1 MPWLAVLLTLV
12 LAQPAPRTVL
22 APTGTLRASFIANNP
37 VQGRVDARTGAT
49 SGPAPD
55 LVREL
60 ARRLGVPFEIRPLPE
75 ADAVLD
81 SVRNGTMDIGF
92 LALEAERASQVD
104 FSDPYSNFGA
114 AYIVRRDAPFQTSA
128 DVDRD
133 GVTIAIV
140 ARQSPGV
147 YVRAHVTRARV
158 DTLPTVPANGV
169 IGALLLDGTVQ
180 AFAAN
185 RTRVEELARDVAGL
199 RVLAD
204 DYMVTGQAIVVRKGD
219 AARLAEVNRFLADVR
234 TSGFVKASLEKAQ
247 LAGVRVAPEPAR

>member
-1 MPWLAVLLTLV
+1 
-12 LAQPAPRTVL
+12 
-22 APTGTLRASFIANNP
+22 
-37 VQGRVDARTGAT
+37 
-49 SGPAPD
+49 
-55 LVREL
+55 
-60 ARRLGVPFEIRPLPE
+60 
-75 ADAVLD
+75 
-81 SVRNGTMDIGF
+81 MDIGF